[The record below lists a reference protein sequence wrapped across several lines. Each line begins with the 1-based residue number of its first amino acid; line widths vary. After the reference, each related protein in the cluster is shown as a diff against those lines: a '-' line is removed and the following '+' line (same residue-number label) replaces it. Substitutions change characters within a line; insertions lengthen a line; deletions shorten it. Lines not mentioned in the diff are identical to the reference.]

1 MAYLKPM
8 AATNKDI
15 AARLEE
21 MGTLLRLAGANEFKA
36 IAFDKAAR
44 TVESMDTPVYER
56 VDDGTLTSIP
66 GIGASIAADI
76 REYVQTGGIRALI
89 DLKAGIPG
97 GLIRWLD
104 ISGLGPKKIRKIYE
118 ALGITEMSDLKAA
131 CADGRVASLDGMG
144 TKSADKILKSIDW
157 MERFADRCHIDEATT
172 IAGSIRDAI
181 QALPGVKRIE
191 IAGSLRRRMET
202 IGDID
207 VLVSAYPA
215 SVESLFDTIVGLPT
229 VVEVLA
235 RGPSKCSIRTDAGRQ
250 VDIRIVDD
258 AVFAATW
265 MYFTGSKAH
274 NVAMRQRARE
284 RGLTL
289 NEYGVFPLTPEGEA
303 DLTQPLPFNTEE
315 DLYRLLGESW
325 IPPEMREDRGEFEW
339 SRSHSAEELVRE
351 TDIRGVLH
359 AHSSWSDGETTI
371 ETMAMACL
379 EAGYSYL
386 GITDHSRTAA
396 YANGLDTQRVFAQWR
411 EIDRLNDRFARDG
424 GGFRIF
430 KGIESDILTDGRLDY
445 PDEVL
450 AGFDFVIG
458 SVHSVLDMAPDAMLE
473 RFKRAADNRYLTI
486 IGHPTGR
493 LLLRREG
500 NAFDL
505 EALIR
510 HASDAGAAIEI
521 NSNPWR
527 LDMDWRHGR
536 LARACG
542 LMSAVCPDAH
552 HPDGIADIT
561 YGVGIARK
569 AGFAARH
576 ILNTKPVDALSAWFQ
591 NRR

>member
-1 MAYLKPM
+1 M

-21 MGTLLRLAGANEFKA
+21 MATLLRLSGANEFKA

-44 TVESMDTPVYER
+44 AVESMDAPVLQR
-56 VDDGTLTSIP
+56 VETGTLTLVP

-76 REYVQTGGIRALI
+76 REYVETGRITALD
-89 DLKAGIPG
+89 DLKTSIPK

-104 ISGLGPKKIRKIYE
+104 ISGLGPKKIRKIHE
-118 ALGITEMSDLKAA
+118 ALGITEMADLKAA
-131 CADGRVASLDGMG
+131 CEDGRVASLNGLG
-144 TKSADKILKSIDW
+144 AKSAERIRKSIDW
-157 MERFADRCHIDEATT
+157 MERFADRCHIDEATAV
-172 IAGSIRDAI
+172 AGSIRDAM
-181 QALPGVKRIE
+181 QDLPGVRRIE
-191 IAGSLRRRMET
+191 VAGSLRRRLET

-207 VLVSAYPA
+207 VLVSADSA
-215 SVESLFDTIVGLPT
+215 SVESLFDGIVALPA

-235 RGPSKCSIRTDAGRQ
+235 RGPSKCSIRTDTGRQ
-250 VDIRIVDD
+250 VDIRMVDD

-274 NVAMRQRARE
+274 NVALRQRARE

-303 DLTQPLPFNTEE
+303 DLARPLPFNTEE
-315 DLYRLLGESW
+315 DVYRLLGESW

-339 SRSHSAEELVRE
+339 IRAHSAEELVRE

-359 AHSSWSDGETTI
+359 AHSTWSDGETSI
-371 ETMAMACL
+371 ETMAMACM
-379 EAGYSYL
+379 EAGYAYL
-386 GITDHSRTAA
+386 GITDHSRSAA
-396 YANGLDTQRVFAQWR
+396 YANGLDTERVFAQWR
-411 EIDRLNDRFARDG
+411 EIDHLNDRFARDG

-473 RFKRAADNRYLTI
+473 RFKRAVDNRYLTI

-510 HASDAGAAIEI
+510 HTADAGAAIEI
-521 NSNPWR
+521 NANPWR

-569 AGFAARH
+569 AGFAAPQ
-576 ILNTKPVDALSAWFQ
+576 ILNTKSADALAAWFQ
-591 NRR
+591 NRH